1 MAGADPQLHAECGQ
15 GDLVTSPAPF
25 ARRERSVPVTVVTD
39 KVKLSRFGGRD
50 TAVLRLEPPMHAHE
64 AGAHCIACDSRG
76 NVRVLLFE
84 LQEKLGRGMVEPFV
98 RVVVDATDAPDQV
111 AVADAL
117 VPGRLPALGL
127 RDHAV
132 ARNFHLADV
141 V

>member
-1 MAGADPQLHAECGQ
+1 MTSRSE
-15 GDLVTSPAPF
+15 SPAPF

-39 KVKLSRFGGRD
+39 RSALSRFGGRD
-50 TAVLRLEPPMHAHE
+50 TAVVKLEAPLHAHDPGTE
-64 AGAHCIACDSRG
+64 CIVCESRG

-84 LQEKLGRGMVEPFV
+84 LQEKVRLGMIEPFV
-98 RVVVDATDAPDQV
+98 RVVVDATDATDAQ

-117 VPGRLPALGL
+117 VPGKLPAFGL

-132 ARNFHLADV
+132 ARNFHLAEV